1 MSAMQAQTNAIDQIG
16 AAKTILLTTYRRNG
30 TPVGTAVHVVRDGD
44 RLFMRTYDP
53 SGKIKRL
60 RHNPEVDIA
69 PSTIA
74 GQPTGPSFHAH
85 AVFLEGEDAQRARQ
99 ALSRKYP
106 IAHRFLIPWIHRLRG
121 YKTVQMELI
130 PSES

>member
-1 MSAMQAQTNAIDQIG
+1 MQAHKNAVERIG

-30 TPVGTAVHVVRDGD
+30 TPVGTAVHVVRDDD
-44 RLFMRTYDP
+44 RLFIRTYDP

-60 RHNPEVDIA
+60 RHNPEVEIA
-69 PSTIA
+69 PSTIT
-74 GQPTGPSFHAH
+74 GEPTGPSFHAR
-85 AVFLEGEDAQRARQ
+85 AVFLKGDDDKRARE

-106 IAHRFLIPWIHRLRG
+106 VMHRFLVPWVHRLRG

-130 PSES
+130 PSE